1 MSDEQAAVIYRR
13 IASRSRRNNDFPPK
27 GIPAIKWHLNNKNFC
42 SKYFFPCICLS
53 LQNIKTTMFE
63 SNNKATMMYFIDS
76 FEYLVTFLVKIRPPE
91 VDLLHSWAVVLG
103 QIFRQIIS
111 IRVMTLINTNVVA
124 SRHIKR
130 EEVLLPVAVRRSK
143 TPELKLNFI
152 CAMKTSRVS
161 RYLNFLGETAF
172 WRGIFCLEYPSRH
185 SEKVNCHFANYRLS
199 FRKLQIFISQITDFH
214 FTNYRFSFRKLQIFI
229 LFRSTSFRFVCFTPF
244 RFANYSK
251 PQIWDFYGYSLN
263 TLKYPKMGIRY
274 FFLWLLVFGIYRLSA
289 LGNSSNLISLLSQ
302 TMTYSLP

>member
-1 MSDEQAAVIYRR
+1 M
-13 IASRSRRNNDFPPK
+13 DF
-27 GIPAIKWHLNNKNFC
+27 
-42 SKYFFPCICLS
+42 
-53 LQNIKTTMFE
+53 
-63 SNNKATMMYFIDS
+63 
-76 FEYLVTFLVKIRPPE
+76 
-91 VDLLHSWAVVLG
+91 LHSWAVVLG
-103 QIFRQIIS
+103 QIFRQIVS

-199 FRKLQIFISQITDFH
+199 FRKLQIFISQTTDFH
-214 FTNYRFSFRKLQIFI
+214 FTNYRFSFRKPQIFI
-229 LFRSTSFRFVCFTPF
+229 SQTTDFHFANYRFSFRFVPL
-244 RFANYSK
+244 RFVL
-251 PQIWDFYGYSLN
+251 FVSLHFVSQ
-263 TLKYPKMGIRY
+263 TTVSPKFGIFMGI
-274 FFLWLLVFGIYRLSA
+274 L
-289 LGNSSNLISLLSQ
+289 
-302 TMTYSLP
+302 